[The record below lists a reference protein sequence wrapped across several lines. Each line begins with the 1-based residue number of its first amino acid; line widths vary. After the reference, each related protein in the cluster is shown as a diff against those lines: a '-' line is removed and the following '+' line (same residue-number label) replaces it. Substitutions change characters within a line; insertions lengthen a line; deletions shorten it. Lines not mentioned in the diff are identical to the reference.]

1 LPRARHRF
9 AVVVFVQRQR
19 TADQFFEQRR
29 RAGLDR
35 VAATR
40 RLLLP
45 RSGLGTIHPARLSAP
60 RIFYGVEMVNVVPST
75 KTAAPASAAASSAA
89 VAATI
94 GQSVDAEIAVLK
106 SRVAV
111 IEASAKTDWSDVKQ
125 WFSTNWPHFVS
136 WATGVAVAA
145 KVGVFADLAKLI

>member
-1 LPRARHRF
+1 MA
-9 AVVVFVQRQR
+9 
-19 TADQFFEQRR
+19 
-29 RAGLDR
+29 
-35 VAATR
+35 
-40 RLLLP
+40 
-45 RSGLGTIHPARLSAP
+45 
-60 RIFYGVEMVNVVPST
+60 NVVPST

-111 IEASAKTDWSDVKQ
+111 IEASAKTDWADVKQ
-125 WFSTNWPHFVS
+125 WFATNWPHFVS
-136 WATGVAVAA
+136 WATGAAVAA